1 MRFSYH
7 RGLVFL
13 LIIFIFCLGTG
24 PGRSYADQVFLT
36 NGDRISGSLITF
48 SPTGVQISSPHSGT
62 IHIERQYVQGLA
74 TDDRVVV
81 ELLSGERI
89 IGRIMPGEGVTVVV
103 QSDVLGNHA
112 LALEAVKAIHHIFPD
127 EPPRVKAAPDPLP
140 STPKTSADK
149 SAHHNDKNLLSA
161 QLQDVRGKGTE
172 SQTGVDKPAATSTD
186 GNPSAQTNR
195 SKAGR

>member
-24 PGRSYADQVFLT
+24 LGRSYADQVFLT

-62 IHIERQYVQGLA
+62 IHIERQYVQRLA

-81 ELLSGERI
+81 ELVIWGTDHRQDHAG
-89 IGRIMPGEGVTVVV
+89 GRGNGGRSIRCSRQPCPG
-103 QSDVLGNHA
+103 
-112 LALEAVKAIHHIFPD
+112 P
-127 EPPRVKAAPDPLP
+127 
-140 STPKTSADK
+140 
-149 SAHHNDKNLLSA
+149 
-161 QLQDVRGKGTE
+161 
-172 SQTGVDKPAATSTD
+172 
-186 GNPSAQTNR
+186 
-195 SKAGR
+195 